1 MTALTPKK
9 MRMPMTKIVDKEIDL
24 SLLLLKDS
32 LLKTGVNVET
42 GSNSMSLLLTA
53 FEGGISSY

>member
-9 MRMPMTKIVDKEIDL
+9 MRMPITKIVDKEIDL

-32 LLKTGVNVET
+32 LLKTGVNVEAE
-42 GSNSMSLLLTA
+42 SNSISLLLAA

>member
-9 MRMPMTKIVDKEIDL
+9 MRMPITKIVDKEIDL

-42 GSNSMSLLLTA
+42 GSNSASLLLTA

>member
-9 MRMPMTKIVDKEIDL
+9 MRMPMIKIVDKEMDR
-24 SLLLLKDS
+24 SLLLLIDS
-32 LLKTGVNVET
+32 LLKAGVKVET
-42 GSNSMSLLLTA
+42 GSNSTSLLLTA